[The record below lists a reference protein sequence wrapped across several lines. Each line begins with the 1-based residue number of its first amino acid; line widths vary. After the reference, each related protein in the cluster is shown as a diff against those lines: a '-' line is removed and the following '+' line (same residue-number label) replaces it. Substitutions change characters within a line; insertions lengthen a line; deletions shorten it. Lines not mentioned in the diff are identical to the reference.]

1 MELIVKKQFKQFEGI
16 LDVGDKV
23 QLELT
28 YYKKDTVILNESGT
42 HLHYYKNNKTPFLA
56 TLYPKFDKVIAK
68 KGSLDGGYRIH
79 AKNGK
84 VYDEGCVLNMIG
96 YKSLGD
102 IFEELN

>member
-28 YYKKDTVILNESGT
+28 YYKKDTVINNGSTPIEE
-42 HLHYYKNNKTPFLA
+42 YPKNFRHFAEKFYA
-56 TLYPKFDKVIAK
+56 KFDKVVAK

-84 VYDEGCVLNMIG
+84 VYDEGCILNMIG

-102 IFEELN
+102 IFQKLN